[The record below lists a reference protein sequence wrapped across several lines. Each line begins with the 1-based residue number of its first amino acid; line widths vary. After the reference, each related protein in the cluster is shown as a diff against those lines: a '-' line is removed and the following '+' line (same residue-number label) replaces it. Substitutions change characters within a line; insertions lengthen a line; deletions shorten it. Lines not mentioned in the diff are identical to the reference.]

1 MNGITEWTAIGTT
14 EHPFSGKFNGK
25 GHTIRNIAWTA
36 DAAKSTAHG
45 LFGVLN
51 QASVRNLTVG
61 GSGDRIIVR
70 GTAAAGTAI
79 AGVAA
84 FATESVIENVANNVS
99 ISFEGEDPADT
110 PVMLAGIVG
119 QMSGTTLGGQSAEAG
134 CTNNG
139 DLTSGASANT
149 GNGGKGM
156 QGSRHCAVHKNT
168 DGNFMGHAPT
178 TGRVNAPSGR
188 GGGAGREPSRR
199 EPSPTRRTPD
209 SSKTTQSDS
218 TPDRRTNTASNA
230 WAVWSEV
237 RPRRSASSRT
247 VPIPETSSRT
257 SAAVRADSW
266 GTMPARSAPAR
277 TPAPS
282 SGNVTVAGSDY
293 HGPGWACGYNK
304 SASLISDCI
313 GHGFVGDYDTY
324 KDSPTTAPA
333 AMHTSAVC
341 HKRSNYDTEE
351 NTVDW
356 TLPSYYDWELKQTVA
371 LHPGVKYTYY
381 EFTNLPRKM
390 HVLELDLTNDA
401 VEISTSMAD
410 DLVPNPNGNNNSNNG
425 KNIRETLSENCNR
438 KRAEGQNI
446 IAGINSGFFNSHD
459 GFPRGLHIEEGR
471 PDFVNNK
478 SVRTSLTNHAN
489 AFTFFKDRTVSCGK
503 KTFSGKIEVGGT
515 EYEYHSINDTIL
527 RSGSTLQE
535 ANLYTARYKKIPH
548 PDAPSLT
555 NTLSKK
561 ALYVVAKN
569 KSGNPVTVN
578 DGWFEATVTQIAD
591 GRSTELAEAPYLTAL
606 DEWAVQLTG
615 ATAETLAGKL
625 SVGST
630 LRIRADVTV
639 NGISTPILTQNSTMY
654 QFMVDGEDKS
664 FDTDKYDPMTYV
676 GIDKA
681 GTKVCFFVIDGRQDW
696 ISMGVK
702 FYEMVRIAQKFDCW
716 NVTRFDGGGSTAMW
730 LYTDGAGK
738 VVNQPSDAKGERS
751 CMNYLHVRIK
761 Q

>member
-1 MNGITEWTAIGTT
+1 
-14 EHPFSGKFNGK
+14 
-25 GHTIRNIAWTA
+25 
-36 DAAKSTAHG
+36 
-45 LFGVLN
+45 
-51 QASVRNLTVG
+51 
-61 GSGDRIIVR
+61 
-70 GTAAAGTAI
+70 
-79 AGVAA
+79 
-84 FATESVIENVANNVS
+84 
-99 ISFEGEDPADT
+99 
-110 PVMLAGIVG
+110 
-119 QMSGTTLGGQSAEAG
+119 
-134 CTNNG
+134 
-139 DLTSGASANT
+139 
-149 GNGGKGM
+149 
-156 QGSRHCAVHKNT
+156 
-168 DGNFMGHAPT
+168 
-178 TGRVNAPSGR
+178 
-188 GGGAGREPSRR
+188 
-199 EPSPTRRTPD
+199 
-209 SSKTTQSDS
+209 
-218 TPDRRTNTASNA
+218 
-230 WAVWSEV
+230 
-237 RPRRSASSRT
+237 
-247 VPIPETSSRT
+247 
-257 SAAVRADSW
+257 
-266 GTMPARSAPAR
+266 
-277 TPAPS
+277 
-282 SGNVTVAGSDY
+282 
-293 HGPGWACGYNK
+293 
-304 SASLISDCI
+304 
-313 GHGFVGDYDTY
+313 
-324 KDSPTTAPA
+324 
-333 AMHTSAVC
+333 
-341 HKRSNYDTEE
+341 
-351 NTVDW
+351 
-356 TLPSYYDWELKQTVA
+356 
-371 LHPGVKYTYY
+371 
-381 EFTNLPRKM
+381 M

>member
-1 MNGITEWTAIGTT
+1 M
-14 EHPFSGKFNGK
+14 
-25 GHTIRNIAWTA
+25 
-36 DAAKSTAHG
+36 
-45 LFGVLN
+45 
-51 QASVRNLTVG
+51 
-61 GSGDRIIVR
+61 
-70 GTAAAGTAI
+70 
-79 AGVAA
+79 
-84 FATESVIENVANNVS
+84 
-99 ISFEGEDPADT
+99 
-110 PVMLAGIVG
+110 
-119 QMSGTTLGGQSAEAG
+119 
-134 CTNNG
+134 
-139 DLTSGASANT
+139 
-149 GNGGKGM
+149 
-156 QGSRHCAVHKNT
+156 
-168 DGNFMGHAPT
+168 
-178 TGRVNAPSGR
+178 
-188 GGGAGREPSRR
+188 
-199 EPSPTRRTPD
+199 
-209 SSKTTQSDS
+209 
-218 TPDRRTNTASNA
+218 
-230 WAVWSEV
+230 
-237 RPRRSASSRT
+237 
-247 VPIPETSSRT
+247 
-257 SAAVRADSW
+257 
-266 GTMPARSAPAR
+266 
-277 TPAPS
+277 
-282 SGNVTVAGSDY
+282 TVAGSDY

-578 DGWFEATVTQIAD
+578 DGWFKATVTQIAD
-591 GRSTELAEAPYLTAL
+591 GRSTGARRSALSDGPRRMGRTAHRRDGRNARRKTLRGFDAPYPRRRDGQRNL
-606 DEWAVQLTG
+606 DPDSDTELHDV
-615 ATAETLAGKL
+615 
-625 SVGST
+625 SVHGRRRRQEFRHRQIRPDD
-630 LRIRADVTV
+630 LRGHRQGRNESLLLRHRRPSGLD
-639 NGISTPILTQNSTMY
+639 
-654 QFMVDGEDKS
+654 F
-664 FDTDKYDPMTYV
+664 
-676 GIDKA
+676 
-681 GTKVCFFVIDGRQDW
+681 DGRK
-696 ISMGVK
+696 I
-702 FYEMVRIAQKFDCW
+702 
-716 NVTRFDGGGSTAMW
+716 
-730 LYTDGAGK
+730 L
-738 VVNQPSDAKGERS
+738 
-751 CMNYLHVRIK
+751 
-761 Q
+761 